1 MKRAADGTVVRRAP
15 QRRSDAFWTDS
26 LKPEYYFEKGLRKIR
41 PYFFE
46 YRTFVKQ
53 RWLKRTLFDVFRAEF
68 RDRPPEYYK
77 EAVERG
83 LITVDGAQVGLDH
96 VLRDNQ
102 VICHKIHRHEPP
114 ISGEPLEILFRS
126 DQMLVV
132 NKPASM
138 PVHPSGRY
146 KFNSLVEILKHEG
159 GFAHVAIVNRLDRL
173 TSGIVVLGVEK
184 NPTVNLHMKMEAGD
198 FRKTYVCRVQG
209 RFPAEALCQA
219 PLLHVEHKLGLMAVS
234 ADGKAS
240 ETRFTLMEY
249 SAALD
254 QSVVKAEPITGRTH
268 QIRVH
273 LLSLGHPI
281 VNDHLYN
288 NPAWDR
294 VYTQNG
300 ATLSQA
306 ALKGVADEL
315 MATTFF
321 DEVPDL
327 GPAEGDAASL
337 CPECDSPKQDP
348 EPETM
353 CIYLHAYRY
362 ACSEFDHQTA
372 LPAWAEF

>member
-1 MKRAADGTVVRRAP
+1 MLKGLMKRAADGTVIRKAP
-15 QRRSDAFWTDS
+15 QRRSDAFWTDG
-26 LKPEYYFEKGLRKIR
+26 LKPEYYFEKGLRKIK

-53 RWLKRTLFDVFRAEF
+53 RWLKRTLFDVFKAEF

-96 VLRDNQ
+96 ILRDNQ

-114 ISGEPLEILFRS
+114 ISGEPLEVLFRS

-146 KFNSLVEILKHEG
+146 KFNSLVEILKHED

-209 RFPAEALCQA
+209 RFPDEAICQA

-240 ETRFTLMEY
+240 ETRFSLMEY
-249 SAALD
+249 S
-254 QSVVKAEPITGRTH
+254 SVLE
-268 QIRVH
+268 Q
-273 LLSLGHPI
+273 
-281 VNDHLYN
+281 
-288 NPAWDR
+288 
-294 VYTQNG
+294 
-300 ATLSQA
+300 
-306 ALKGVADEL
+306 
-315 MATTFF
+315 
-321 DEVPDL
+321 
-327 GPAEGDAASL
+327 
-337 CPECDSPKQDP
+337 
-348 EPETM
+348 
-353 CIYLHAYRY
+353 
-362 ACSEFDHQTA
+362 
-372 LPAWAEF
+372 